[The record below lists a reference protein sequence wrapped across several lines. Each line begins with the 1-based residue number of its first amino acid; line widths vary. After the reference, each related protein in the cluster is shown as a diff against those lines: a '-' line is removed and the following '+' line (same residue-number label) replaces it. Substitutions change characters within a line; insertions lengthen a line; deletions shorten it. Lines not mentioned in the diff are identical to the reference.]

1 MRDNAAPSGGD
12 ERHARRDSARCG
24 ALGLLASV
32 LGTLGL
38 LIGSAPP
45 AFANTAAPSSTGGT
59 EVVDASSGH
68 VTVTVTGTWSWP
80 YTSLHAKVKRPCDGR
95 VGVGW
100 SIAWQDP
107 NDKGYRIYYPR
118 LGKYSARLGAT
129 GSDGLNAP
137 QQVLWDP
144 ADPCGT
150 FTVTN
155 VPKKHAGNVSGTWS
169 GTHTYKS
176 ANEVPPTLCA
186 VMFDLA
192 FRPGPKPSRLL
203 VTNRDN
209 TIHNALK
216 HGGTYSSLPG
226 SNGCQATSTF
236 NVSTSPGSPPGT
248 TPTTPPPTVPTSPA
262 GPVPAT
268 MSPAPPAATQ
278 PSGPLAFTGLGAG
291 GQAVAVAGAAL
302 VLVGGLLLLAAGRR
316 RWALSPAAGGG
327 PAGVAVTGRNPRA
340 GPPATDRDVGWT
352 LRPTRGDSCG
362 CGNISLQSC
371 SWHRPV
377 SPPVAPR
384 APRAWSTTRPARRA
398 SPTSATRWTSRPGPA
413 GRSSSR

>member
-1 MRDNAAPSGGD
+1 MRDDVAPSAGD
-12 ERHARRDSARCG
+12 ERHARRDSAFLA
-24 ALGLLASV
+24 ALALVAALLGSLLAA
-32 LGTLGL
+32 
-38 LIGSAPP
+38 APP

-59 EVVDASSGH
+59 EVVDASNGH

-80 YTSLHAKVKRPCDGR
+80 YPSLHAKLKKQCDAR

-100 SIAWQDP
+100 AIAWQDP
-107 NDKGYRIYYPR
+107 SDKGYRIYYPR

-137 QQVLWDP
+137 QQVLWNP

-150 FTVTN
+150 FTLTN
-155 VPKKHAGNVSGTWS
+155 VPRKHAGDVAGTWS
-169 GTHTYKS
+169 GSHTYKR
-176 ANEVPPTLCA
+176 AADVPSVLCA

-192 FRPGPKPSRLL
+192 FKPGPKPSRLL

-209 TIHNALK
+209 TIHNQLK

-226 SNGCQATSTF
+226 SNGCQSTAAF
-236 NVSTSPGSPPGT
+236 NVSTSPGSPPT
-248 TPTTPPPTVPTSPA
+248 TTPPPTVPVSPA
-262 GPVPAT
+262 GSVPTT
-268 MSPAPPAATQ
+268 MAPPPPAATR
-278 PSGPLAFTGLGAG
+278 PSGPMAFTGLGAG
-291 GQAVAVAGAAL
+291 GQALAVLGAGL
-302 VLVGGLLLLAAGRR
+302 VIVGGLLLLLARRR
-316 RWALSPAAGGG
+316 RWVLSVAGGAVPAGLALSGTSPK
-327 PAGVAVTGRNPRA
+327 RA
-340 GPPATDRDVGWT
+340 PGATDRDLEWT

-384 APRAWSTTRPARRA
+384 APRAWSTTRPAPRT
-398 SPTSATRWTSRPGPA
+398 SPTSATRWTSRPGRA